1 MKKRISVILLAL
13 VMCFAA
19 VGCNNTPS
27 DETGEEYV
35 AKESADTETADAG
48 GNGE

>member
-27 DETGEEYV
+27 DETGEEYSRGHRYRMHYRSNSRL
-35 AKESADTETADAG
+35 E
-48 GNGE
+48 

>member
-27 DETGEEYV
+27 DETGEEYRLV
-35 AKESADTETADAG
+35 AAG
-48 GNGE
+48 TDIECIIG